1 MILGGGNTDT
11 RIVVDTTAH
20 TRLIITE
27 VALSLPRAVQ
37 SEIEGDTISAVVR
50 RFNKQVQNVTRCKIT
65 CNFRNVQYCRTKNCT
80 KWQKKRRK

>member
-37 SEIEGDTISAVVR
+37 SEIEGDTISAVVVR
-50 RFNKQVQNVTRCKIT
+50 YHETK
-65 CNFRNVQYCRTKNCT
+65 RNHLFCLFPLRDFFIII
-80 KWQKKRRK
+80 